1 MTLRIVIATHTVVHV
16 TVVWVMVMHRSIRTD
31 RMVIMVP
38 IAVIPIQEWINAMER
53 MPPMWIISPIVWR
66 MPTYPRRPPEPIV
79 DHWTID
85 IYRLDDIVLTIDILI
100 TNHLYGDLILLVFL
114 HKDRSHILVDILCQD
129 GLDNHQVAVVIG
141 CFDNT

>member
-1 MTLRIVIATHTVVHV
+1 
-16 TVVWVMVMHRSIRTD
+16 
-31 RMVIMVP
+31 
-38 IAVIPIQEWINAMER
+38 MER
-53 MPPMWIISPIVWR
+53 MPPMWIVSPIVWR
-66 MPTYPRRPPEPIV
+66 MPTYPRGAPEPIV

-114 HKDRSHILVDILCQD
+114 HKNRSHILVDILCQD

>member
-1 MTLRIVIATHTVVHV
+1 MTLRIVITTHTVVHV

-100 TNHLYGDLILLVFL
+100 TNHLHGDLILLVFL